1 MEGYLIESDGYKYYI
16 NGEGTPLIILHG
28 LMGGLSNF
36 DGVSS
41 YFPSKGYKVIIPEL
55 PLYNLPILK
64 TNVKDFAKFLKKFI
78 IVYCILSFFL

>member
-1 MEGYLIESDGYKYYI
+1 MEGDLIESDGYKYYI
-16 NGEGTPLIILHG
+16 KGGGAPLIILHG

-41 YFPSKGYKVIIPEL
+41 YFPTKGYKVIIPEL

-64 TNVKDFAKFLKKFI
+64 TNVKDFAKFLKNFI
-78 IVYCILSFFL
+78 N